1 MSSSVATVVAAQTG
15 DAEAFTQLVRAW
27 ATTVC
32 AIGTAI
38 TTMVGRLVLPREGP
52 ERSEGTGFCCRRA
65 GRAAVRPRRR
75 LEWARRRDRCAE
87 PSPHPPDA
95 GNPPPE
101 ASVRPS
107 PMRTRT
113 A

>member
-52 ERSEGTGFCCRRA
+52 ERSEGTGFCCRTVAHRDHRA
-65 GRAAVRPRRR
+65 HLRSRGRGEFVP
-75 LEWARRRDRCAE
+75 
-87 PSPHPPDA
+87 
-95 GNPPPE
+95 
-101 ASVRPS
+101 
-107 PMRTRT
+107 
-113 A
+113 